1 MFQSKAETVMY
12 AGGTRGTV
20 VSRNVVSEPPHG
32 NGEGNEVE
40 TTTEKVK

>member
-1 MFQSKAETVMY
+1 MY
-12 AGGTRGTV
+12 ARGLRGLV
-20 VSRNVVSEPPHG
+20 VSRNAVFEPPHG